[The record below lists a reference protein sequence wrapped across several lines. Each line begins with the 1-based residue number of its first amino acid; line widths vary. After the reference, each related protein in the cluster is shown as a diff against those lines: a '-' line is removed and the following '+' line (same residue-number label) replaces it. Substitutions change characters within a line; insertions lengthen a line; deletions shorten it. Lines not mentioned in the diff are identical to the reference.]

1 MAGITTFLDESK
13 MPARTQEQKVFDDL
27 IAALFQNLPKW
38 GREINESLGS
48 FNAALAGG
56 AYSLPYVFDTATADA
71 DPGVGR
77 LRLSNSIQ
85 NAATAMRLDVTSGGV
100 DVSTILDTFD
110 ASTGQTKGSIR
121 LTKASDLSKFLL
133 FNVTARAAPSGY
145 RNLSVVCVGGSSAN
159 PFASG
164 DPLLLHF
171 QRAGDQ
177 GASGSL
183 TQVLCVRDEKTSG
196 SQGGTAFAG
205 TWGRRDLNTVVKNSI
220 AGASLASN
228 QITLPAGTYR
238 FEAIVPASSVNHQAY
253 LWDVTDGGQT
263 RIASGSSTSSA
274 GTSVTSFS
282 FIAQCEFTIA
292 STKVFE
298 IRHWTSTNIA
308 NYGLGF
314 PSNSTGPEIF
324 TQVFIEKV
332 S

>member
-1 MAGITTFLDESK
+1 MTITVLLDPAQMPDQSQDQLDFDNK
-13 MPARTQEQKVFDDL
+13 MSGLMRDL
-27 IAALFQNLPKW
+27 PIWGAQANATEANMSAA
-38 GREINESLGS
+38 
-48 FNAALAGG
+48 AAGG
-56 AYSLPYVFDTATADA
+56 AYALTFGFDTATADS
-71 DPGVGR
+71 DPGAGR
-77 LRLSNSIQ
+77 LRLSSATQ
-85 NAATAMRLDVTSGGV
+85 NAATVMRLDVISGGV

-121 LTKASDLSKFLL
+121 LTKATDPSKFLL

-145 RNLSVVCVGGSSAN
+145 RNMSVVCVGGSSAN
-159 PFASG
+159 PFANS
-164 DPLLLHF
+164 DTLILHF

-238 FEAIVPASSVNHQAY
+238 FEAIVPASSVSHQAY

-263 RIASGSSTSSA
+263 RIGSGSSTNSA
-274 GTSVTSFS
+274 GTAPTSFS
-282 FIAQCEFTIA
+282 FIGQCEFTIA
-292 STKVFE
+292 STRVFE
-298 IRHWTSTNIA
+298 VRHWTSTNIA

-314 PSNSTGPEIF
+314 PANSTGPEIF